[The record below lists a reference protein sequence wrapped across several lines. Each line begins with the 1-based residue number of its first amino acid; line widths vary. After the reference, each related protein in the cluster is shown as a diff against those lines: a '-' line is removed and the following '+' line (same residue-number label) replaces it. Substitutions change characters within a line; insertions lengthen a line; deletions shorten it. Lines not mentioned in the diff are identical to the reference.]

1 MAIKGDEPISAAN
14 LKNLADGGVL
24 GGGVVLF
31 EHPNASYND
40 NNGVYSANL
49 TQSAYGFDR
58 VDVYIFYKWFYVTI
72 VSVPC
77 KAMKMDDKIGSFS
90 PDTSNAVTLEFSDGG
105 RKLTLNSD
113 SSRGAKFVK
122 VVGYR

>member
-1 MAIKGDEPISAAN
+1 M
-14 LKNLADGGVL
+14 
-24 GGGVVLF
+24 
-31 EHPNASYND
+31 
-40 NNGVYSANL
+40 
-49 TQSAYGFDR
+49 
-58 VDVYIFYKWFYVTI
+58 I

-77 KAMKMDDKIGSFS
+77 KAMKMDDKVSSFN

>member
-1 MAIKGDEPISAAN
+1 M
-14 LKNLADGGVL
+14 
-24 GGGVVLF
+24 
-31 EHPNASYND
+31 
-40 NNGVYSANL
+40 

-58 VDVYIFYKWFYVTI
+58 VDVYIFYKEFYATI

-77 KAMKMDDKIGSFS
+77 KAMKMDDRVGYFN
-90 PDTSNAVTLEFSDGG
+90 PMATYPSNVTLQFSNNGT
-105 RKLTLNSD
+105 KLTLNSD

>member
-1 MAIKGDEPISAAN
+1 MECS
-14 LKNLADGGVL
+14 

-58 VDVYIFYKWFYVTI
+58 VDVYIFYKWFYATI

-113 SSRGAKFVK
+113 SSRGAKLVK